1 METTGDTIHVQS
13 EEDCLSKPRILLV
26 EDDADIR
33 RLNAEDLRNAGYQ
46 VDAVEVGAAA
56 WDVLQLNSYHLLITD
71 QHWPKLS
78 GVELLKKI
86 HDAHMALPVI
96 MITDISPKLE
106 FSEHPWIQPA
116 TMLLEPYSSADLL
129 GMVKKA
135 LSKNAGV
142 GCELAPSTTLKSQ
155 PVHHGQLT

>member
-1 METTGDTIHVQS
+1 MS
-13 EEDCLSKPRILLV
+13 EPRKCILMV

-33 RLNAEDLRNAGYQ
+33 RLNTEDLRNAGYL
-46 VDAVEVGAAA
+46 VDAVEDGAAA

-86 HDAHMALPVI
+86 HDAHMALPTI
-96 MITDISPKLE
+96 MITDILPKLE
-106 FSEHPWIQPA
+106 FAEHPWIQPA
-116 TMLLEPYSSADLL
+116 TMLVEPYSSADLL

-135 LSKNAGV
+135 LSEDASNDDDI
-142 GCELAPSTTLKSQ
+142 PSPPLPRLFTEWFTA
-155 PVHHGQLT
+155 HI

>member
-1 METTGDTIHVQS
+1 M
-13 EEDCLSKPRILLV
+13 V

-33 RLNAEDLRNAGYQ
+33 RLNAEDLRNVGYL
-46 VDAVEVGAAA
+46 VDAAEDGAAA
-56 WDVLQLNSYHLLITD
+56 WEVLQLNSYHLLITD

-96 MITDISPKLE
+96 MITDILPKLE
-106 FSEHPWIQPA
+106 FAEHPWIQPA
-116 TMLLEPYSSADLL
+116 TMLVEPYSSAELL

-135 LSKNAGV
+135 LSTNK
-142 GCELAPSTTLKSQ
+142 EKFRERQIHKKTTRIEQSRRLR
-155 PVHHGQLT
+155 

>member
-46 VDAVEVGAAA
+46 VDAVEDGAAA

-71 QHWPKLS
+71 EHWPKLS
-78 GVELLKKI
+78 GIELLKKI

-135 LSKNAGV
+135 LSTNASV
-142 GCELAPSTTLKSQ
+142 GGEIAPSPILKSQ
-155 PVHHGQLT
+155 PVHHGR

>member
-1 METTGDTIHVQS
+1 
-13 EEDCLSKPRILLV
+13 LSKPRKRILMV
-26 EDDADIR
+26 EDDVDIR
-33 RLNAEDLRNAGYQ
+33 RLNTEDLRNVGYL
-46 VDAVEVGAAA
+46 VDAVEDGAAA
-56 WDVLQLNSYHLLITD
+56 WEVLQLNSYHLLIID

-78 GVELLKKI
+78 GIELLKKI

-116 TMLLEPYSSADLL
+116 TMLLEPYSSAELL

-135 LSKNAGV
+135 LSTNAGV
-142 GCELAPSTTLKSQ
+142 GSEIAPSPTLKSQ
-155 PVHHGQLT
+155 PVHHGR

>member
-1 METTGDTIHVQS
+1 M
-13 EEDCLSKPRILLV
+13 V

-33 RLNAEDLRNAGYQ
+33 RLNAEDLRNVGYL
-46 VDAVEVGAAA
+46 VDAAEDGAAA
-56 WDVLQLNSYHLLITD
+56 WEVLQLNSYHLLITD

-96 MITDISPKLE
+96 MITDILPELE

-116 TMLLEPYSSADLL
+116 TMLVEPYSSAELL

-135 LSKNAGV
+135 LSTNK
-142 GCELAPSTTLKSQ
+142 EKFRERQIHKKTTRIEQSRRLR
-155 PVHHGQLT
+155 